1 MLDIH
6 LSWVHTINN
15 SNHHPMLKALKAWY
29 LATFLP
35 FEDPSHPLH
44 SSQPDEFCKEISDW
58 VDAELGPEYGPFEE
72 RRPRYKGS
80 MICHTRRWYEEH
92 DPSVDWD
99 RLPKA

>member
-1 MLDIH
+1 
-6 LSWVHTINN
+6 
-15 SNHHPMLKALKAWY
+15 MLKALKAWY

-35 FEDPSHPLH
+35 FEDPSHPLY
-44 SSQPDEFCKEISDW
+44 SDGSIKYESDLEQFLSDW

-72 RRPRYKGS
+72 VRPRHKGG
-80 MICHTRRWYEEH
+80 MILHTRRWYEEH

>member
-1 MLDIH
+1 
-6 LSWVHTINN
+6 
-15 SNHHPMLKALKAWY
+15 MLKALKAWY

-35 FEDPSHPLH
+35 FEDPSHPLYAANSH
-44 SSQPDEFCKEISDW
+44 GEYVPTEYESEFLQEISDF
-58 VDAELGPEYGPFEE
+58 VEAELGPEFGPFEE

-80 MICHTRRWYEEH
+80 MLCHTRRWYEEH